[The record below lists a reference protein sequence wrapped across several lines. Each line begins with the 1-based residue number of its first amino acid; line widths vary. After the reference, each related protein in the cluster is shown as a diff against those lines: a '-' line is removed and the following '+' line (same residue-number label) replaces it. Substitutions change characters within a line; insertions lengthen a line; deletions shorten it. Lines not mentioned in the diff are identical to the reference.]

1 MTTPVGSPD
10 GAQRNPGIDA
20 IAGRFP
26 RISLALHAGYWL
38 RPGAVS
44 TIKALKEGLINYD
57 YLTPRREGAKKKLG
71 KITEKIFASLRLCV
85 EN

>member
-1 MTTPVGSPD
+1 VGSPD

-26 RISLALHAGYWL
+26 RYWL